1 MAVAFVTGATG
12 FIGSNL
18 TRTLIEKGYEVK
30 ILLRKKAVTKNVQG
44 LPVEIFYG
52 DILDTH
58 SLLKAMKGAD
68 YVFHVAALFTFW
80 YPSRDFIYK
89 VNVEGTKNVM
99 ECAMKTGVKRVIYTS
114 TALTCGAGKNLYDTV
129 DENHPFNL
137 HHLGDPYTNS
147 KFYAEKLAKEFA
159 DKGLDVV
166 IVNPTA
172 PLGMGDVRPTPTGLL
187 FLKFLNGEL
196 PGYMEGG
203 GNFVNVKD
211 VAEGH
216 ILALEKG
223 KRGEK
228 YILGGEN
235 MTLREFLTRVA
246 KIAGI
251 SPPRFK
257 IPYPIAWLFA
267 LYSEGKALFDKENP
281 PLLTRSVL
289 RGSGYYLYVKC
300 EKASKEL
307 GYNPSPIDSGIREE
321 ISWFLRNE
329 YIKEK
334 MERYLKLRGF

>member
-1 MAVAFVTGATG
+1 MAVAFLTGATG

-18 TRTLIEKGYEVK
+18 TRALINKGYEIR
-30 ILLRKKAVTKNVQG
+30 ILLRKKAVTRNVQG

-52 DILDTH
+52 DILDKD
-58 SLLKAMKGAD
+58 SLLKGMKGAD

-89 VNVEGTKNVM
+89 VNIEGTKNVM
-99 ECAMKTGVKRVIYTS
+99 ECAMKTGVKRVVYTS
-114 TALTCGAGKNLYDTV
+114 TAGTCGAKKNPNELV
-129 DENHPFNL
+129 DEEHPFNL

-147 KFYAEKLAKEFA
+147 KFHAEKIVKEFA

-187 FLKFLNGEL
+187 FLKFLNGEI
-196 PGYMEGG
+196 PGYIEGG
-203 GNFVNVKD
+203 ANFVNVRD

-235 MTLREFLTRVA
+235 MSMKEFLTKVA

-257 IPYPIAWLFA
+257 IPYPLAWLYA

-281 PLLTRSVL
+281 PLITRSVL
-289 RGSGYYLYVKC
+289 RGSGYYLYVKF
-300 EKASKEL
+300 EKARKEL

-321 ISWFLRNE
+321 ISWFLRNG

-334 MERYLKLRGF
+334 MEEYLKLRGF